1 MLCRS
6 AEFQQAYN
14 SGEYFIMQNAKTG
27 KMWSSLMKVAEN
39 GHNQVVIPLLI
50 AEQAII
56 QVNPIQD
63 LSMSYHNMLMQQQ
76 MTQLIAIV
84 EETSIAVKRI
94 EHGQMDDRIGLL
106 EAGKT
111 G

>member
-14 SGEYFIMQNAKTG
+14 SGEYFIMQNAKTE

-39 GHNQVVIPLLI
+39 GHNQVVTPLLI
-50 AEQAII
+50 AE

-63 LSMSYHNMLMQQQ
+63 LSMSYHNML
-76 MTQLIAIV
+76 V
-84 EETSIAVKRI
+84 
-94 EHGQMDDRIGLL
+94 
-106 EAGKT
+106 
-111 G
+111 